1 MGIYL
6 EFIMTET
13 VTPDTT
19 SYLIL
24 GLVVVFGFAT
34 LFIASMVLRYR
45 SYQQDLKLIEQLKDE

>member
-1 MGIYL
+1 
-6 EFIMTET
+6 MTET
-13 VTPDTT
+13 ITPDTT

-34 LFIASMVLRYR
+34 LFIGSMVLRYR